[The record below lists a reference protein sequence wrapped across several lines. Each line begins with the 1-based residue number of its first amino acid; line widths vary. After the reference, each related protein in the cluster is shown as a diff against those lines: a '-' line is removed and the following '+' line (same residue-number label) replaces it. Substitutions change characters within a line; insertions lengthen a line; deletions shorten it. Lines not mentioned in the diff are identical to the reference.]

1 MVYNR
6 IMARKD
12 IRGKI
17 ASYLFSWFYDD
28 APSILEEPGAYAQW
42 DSQRSDAFVITV
54 GERRF
59 RVVVSELR
67 K

>member
-1 MVYNR
+1 
-6 IMARKD
+6 MARKD
-12 IRGKI
+12 IRGEI

-28 APSILEEPGAYAQW
+28 APSILEEPDSFAQW
-42 DSQRSDAFVITV
+42 DPQHPDAFIITA
-54 GERRF
+54 GGLRF